1 MEEGLDT
8 FLERPLTGVGAGQFK
23 NYNPPWRKERWRETH
38 NALLQVAAD
47 TGIFG
52 LAAFL
57 FLILRGAMVA
67 ASTRRLL
74 SRPRKRT
81 PDPLRF
87 TLSDVDRE
95 SLYAY
100 AAAMTAG
107 LVGWFICALFASV
120 AYSWTF
126 YYLLALIVAPRE
138 LARVRLAA
146 AHAFQNRSVSARP
159 LPSERFS
166 PERVTGA
173 A

>member
-1 MEEGLDT
+1 
-8 FLERPLTGVGAGQFK
+8 
-23 NYNPPWRKERWRETH
+23 
-38 NALLQVAAD
+38 
-47 TGIFG
+47 
-52 LAAFL
+52 
-57 FLILRGAMVA
+57 
-67 ASTRRLL
+67 
-74 SRPRKRT
+74 
-81 PDPLRF
+81 
-87 TLSDVDRE
+87 
-95 SLYAY
+95 
-100 AAAMTAG
+100 
-107 LVGWFICALFASV
+107 LFASV